1 MLNPLRLPEL
11 PKRDM
16 LLKAGAATVIASA
29 EQDMVAEINHAT
41 DGMGAHIV
49 FDPVGGPD
57 VAKLTCDGTARD
69 VLPVRRA
76 RQPRPSCACL

>member
-1 MLNPLRLPEL
+1 
-11 PKRDM
+11 M

-49 FDPVGGPD
+49 LILSVGR
-57 VAKLTCDGTARD
+57 TW
-69 VLPVRRA
+69 
-76 RQPRPSCACL
+76 QN